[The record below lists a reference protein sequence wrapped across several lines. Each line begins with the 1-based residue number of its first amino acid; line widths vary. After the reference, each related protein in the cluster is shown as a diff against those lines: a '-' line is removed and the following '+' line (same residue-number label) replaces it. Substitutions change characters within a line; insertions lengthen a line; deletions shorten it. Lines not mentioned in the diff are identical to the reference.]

1 MLEKLTKAFQPKPK
15 ISEDEKARQYKL
27 QVRLDTINKLKE
39 VRNLWNYLMDRYP
52 ERRQRRAA
60 RTEFIKNDK
69 FAEEMI
75 SAVIEFH
82 EQQAKGEQKQK

>member
-1 MLEKLTKAFQPKPK
+1 MLEKLFKKKEKQPEV
-15 ISEDEKARQYKL
+15 SQEEKARQYKI

-39 VRNLWNYLMDRYP
+39 VRNLWEYLMSRYP
-52 ERRQRRAA
+52 DRRQRRMA
-60 RTEFIKNDK
+60 RQEFIKDDK

-82 EQQAKGEQKQK
+82 ENQAKGEQKQK